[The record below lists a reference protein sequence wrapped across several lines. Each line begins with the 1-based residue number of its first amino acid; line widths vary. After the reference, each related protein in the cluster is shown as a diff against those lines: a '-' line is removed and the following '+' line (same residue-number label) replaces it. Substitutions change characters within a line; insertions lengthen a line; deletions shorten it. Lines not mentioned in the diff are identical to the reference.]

1 MARRHTVST
10 LTQEQQE
17 FVVERLAA
25 GETLRAI
32 SAAFEETFEA
42 RLPKSSLASWKND
55 VGDVLVRQ
63 FQFTRQVARQ
73 LIEQAG
79 EGREALDLL
88 FGDLEDRMLV
98 ATAELA
104 ARDPKAVMAAILEK
118 RRLEQDAQK
127 IELKRREVELKEK
140 LANQRPLDELIP
152 DFVAVLVEVIG
163 TDPEGLQ
170 WFSRAADRLALALN
184 RRFFEQ
190 TPAGGN

>member
-32 SAAFEETFEA
+32 SAAFEEKFEA

-104 ARDPKAVMAAILEK
+104 ARDPKAVMAAILER

-127 IELKRREVELKEK
+127 IDLKRREVELKEK

-170 WFSRAADRLALALN
+170 WFSRAADRLAAALN
-184 RRFFEQ
+184 KRFFEQ
-190 TPAGGN
+190 TPTGGN